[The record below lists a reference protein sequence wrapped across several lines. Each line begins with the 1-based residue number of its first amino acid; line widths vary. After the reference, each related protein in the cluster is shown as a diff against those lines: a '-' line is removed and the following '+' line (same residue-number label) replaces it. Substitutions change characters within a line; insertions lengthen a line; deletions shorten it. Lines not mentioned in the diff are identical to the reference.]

1 MNRKFKY
8 VVCVRCFTY
17 NHCPY
22 IIDAL
27 NGFCIQRTTAP
38 FVCTIVD
45 DASTDGE
52 QEVIKKYLAEH
63 FQAPYQTIETDN
75 FQLICA
81 NHNNNSNCTFVVFF
95 LKYNHYRIK
104 ESKYQYLSEW
114 LNNSKYTSICEG
126 DDYWVFPNKL
136 QVQVDF
142 LDTNPNISYICS
154 RYNILNVNSGTITL
168 APNFYF
174 DKIEN
179 KEKKFFVFQRD
190 TPFLYGWI
198 TKTLTCMYRSVD
210 FDSDYLTRY
219 KYYRDVHLVYSL
231 LSKGDGACFSYIGG
245 VYRINPSSTFGGKTR
260 LEQASQNYLVY
271 EELYQKTNDK
281 VMREMAMSFYL
292 ILFKNRVA
300 GFRYPH
306 KGLQFRAIF
315 LKWPKSRL
323 NKFFRYIFL
332 MIINWWYYA
341 TI

>member
-1 MNRKFKY
+1 MERKFQY

-17 NHCPY
+17 NHRSY

-27 NGFCIQRTTAP
+27 NGFCIQRTNAP

-45 DASTDGE
+45 DASTDGA
-52 QEVIKKYLAEH
+52 QEVVQRYLSEH
-63 FQAPYQTIETDN
+63 FDLSDPEVARIEDTDN
-75 FQLICA
+75 YVLIFARHKINIHCFFA
-81 NHNNNSNCTFVVFF
+81 VLF

-104 ESKYQYLSEW
+104 KSKYLYISQW
-114 LNNSKYTSICEG
+114 LDNSKYTAICEG

-142 LDTNPNISYICS
+142 LDTNPNISYLCS

-179 KEKKFFVFQRD
+179 NEKKYFIFQRD

-210 FDSDYLTRY
+210 FDRDYLVRY

-245 VYRINPSSTFGGKTR
+245 VYRVNPLSTFGGKTK
-260 LEQASQNYLVY
+260 LEQATQNYYVY

-281 VMREMAMSFYL
+281 VMREVAMTFYL
-292 ILFKNRVA
+292 ILFKNRVP
-300 GFRYPH
+300 GFCFPSNR
-306 KGLQFRAIF
+306 LQFRTI
-315 LKWPKSRL
+315 LIKWPKSRL
-323 NKFFRYIFL
+323 QAIRKALLHYFKR
-332 MIINWWYYA
+332 
-341 TI
+341 